1 VSTATVIDL
10 VEAVSTSETSVI
22 FYEATSRNNDVKS
35 IKYLKMVK
43 YLIFPYQILNVL
55 CRHGRRVLKFKAQG
69 KSTVMGRQKY
79 KKGKET
85 EHSMEQ

>member
-1 VSTATVIDL
+1 
-10 VEAVSTSETSVI
+10 
-22 FYEATSRNNDVKS
+22 
-35 IKYLKMVK
+35 MVK

-79 KKGKET
+79 KKARKQNIQWSSNLLI
-85 EHSMEQ
+85 HRPLFFRKQISAAQKRM